1 MLKTNLLKA
10 AGASEKR
17 YVDDVFSAWLYDG
30 NGSTQTINNGIDLA
44 GEGGLVWIKARSATT
59 NNWLLD
65 TSRGVN
71 VMYSDSTMAEA
82 DASTGFTSF
91 DAAGFTLPGTNS
103 ATNASSGIYAS
114 WTFRNATKFFTHLT
128 VSHTNGVATNIS
140 LSSLGEVGMVT
151 AKIANTTGDW
161 ITWHRSLTAGN
172 NLRLNTTAAETTTD
186 AWLSV
191 SGTTATLSSAAPTG
205 TYVVYAW
212 AHDTSVEG
220 LIRCGSYTTDGSGNA
235 TVDFGWE
242 PQFFIRKQT
251 STTGPWLVRDS
262 LRGGR
267 SEFGSLS
274 ANTINAEVFS
284 TTGQDIFES
293 TGFRAEGTFAST
305 TFIYLAIR
313 IPDKPPTSGTEVFQP
328 VVYSGTNT
336 DNRLVNTGIKTDM
349 AWFRMRTGSSTGYE
363 GFVVGDRL
371 RSQSYLKTGAVIAE
385 ELALDG
391 LDQQLV
397 SATEYGTAFSSM
409 TGVWVGNTTGIDVTS
424 CNINANT
431 TANNH
436 IALAFKR
443 APGFF
448 DIVTYTGTGVAR
460 TVPHQLGVPPDLMLV
475 KQRNAPDAWYVY
487 AGDPTDYLVLNST
500 AATADLDTVWDDTAP
515 TASVFT
521 VGTNL
526 DINQS
531 ANTYAA
537 YLFASLPGI
546 SKVGSYT
553 GNDSSQTIN
562 CGFSTGARFFLVK
575 ATSTTGNWW
584 VFDSARGI
592 VSSFDPALAL
602 NSTAAEVTSA
612 DAVDNDPSGV
622 IVNQEATCSI
632 NASGVSYIFLAIS

>member
-30 NGSTQTINNGIDLA
+30 NNSTQTINNGIDLS
-44 GEGGLVWIKARSATT
+44 GEGGLVWLKSRSQAAPHYLFDTVRGANKSVNTNTT
-59 NNWLLD
+59 GAETT
-65 TSRGVN
+65 TSN
-71 VMYSDSTMAEA
+71 ILTS
-82 DASTGFTSF
+82 FTSS
-91 DAAGFTLPGTNS
+91 GFSLGNAVDTNG
-103 ATNASSGIYAS
+103 SGSICAS
-114 WTFRNATKFFTHLT
+114 WTFRNAPKFFTHLT

-151 AKIANTTGDW
+151 AKITNTTGDW

-172 NLRLNTTAAETTTD
+172 NLRLNTTATETTTD

-191 SGTTATLSSAAPTG
+191 SGTTATLTSAAPTG

-212 AHDTSVEG
+212 AHDTSAEG
-220 LIRCGSYTTDGSGNA
+220 LIQCGSTNAAGSIALGFEPQFLIYKSATSVGPWRILDTTRGWTTDGSSAVLSSEA
-235 TVDFGWE
+235 TTAEAITALTVKPNSSGFDTGA
-242 PQFFIRKQT
+242 T
-251 STTGPWLVRDS
+251 ST
-262 LRGGR
+262 
-267 SEFGSLS
+267 
-274 ANTINAEVFS
+274 N
-284 TTGQDIFES
+284 
-293 TGFRAEGTFAST
+293 
-305 TFIYLAIR
+305 IYLAIR
-313 IPDKPPTSGTEVFQP
+313 IPNKPPTSGTDVFQP
-328 VVYSGTNT
+328 VVYTGTNT
-336 DNRLVNTGIKTDM
+336 DNRLVDTGIKTDM

-409 TGVWVGNTTGIDVTS
+409 TGVWVGNTTGIAVTS

-436 IALAFKR
+436 IAYAFKR

-448 DIVTYTGTGVAR
+448 DEVCYTGTGANR
-460 TVPHQLGVPPDLMLV
+460 TVAHQLGVAPELMLV

-500 AATADLDTVWDDTAP
+500 AATADLDTVWNDTAP

-592 VSSFDPALAL
+592 ISSFDPALAL
-602 NSTAAEVTSA
+602 NSTDAEVTSA